1 MLIAGGTS
9 GTAARREV
17 LRFDPAD
24 GTVRRLAILPEPVT
38 HASAAALGGRL
49 YVVGGRGDALDSARA
64 AIVSV
69 DPSGRV
75 ARAGR
80 LPVPLSDTG
89 AATLGGRIVVV
100 GGRDARGA
108 VHDEVR
114 VLEPRP

>member
-1 MLIAGGTS
+1 M
-9 GTAARREV
+9 
-17 LRFDPAD
+17 
-24 GTVRRLAILPEPVT
+24 
-38 HASAAALGGRL
+38 
-49 YVVGGRGDALDSARA
+49 GGRGDALDSARA

-69 DPSGRV
+69 DSSGRV